1 MANVLCSYS
10 AGLPCSGWNWNVE
23 QVRRLTPASGSS
35 AMSVHAV
42 RRRQCCECQV
52 HRCGVKQWMAGTERG
67 ITSQLFFVVVA
78 AGFPC
83 SGSDWNVA
91 GGGKADACVDSCGIS
106 LRSLSWVPSCEC
118 RSHQCGVKQWRAGTG
133 RDGRWRT
140 FMGWCGLCSVSGA
153 IAMHGECFLKLS
165 LPGYRA
171 RGGTGMWSKSGG

>member
-91 GGGKADACVDSCGIS
+91 GGGKADACVDSCGIPVHS
-106 LRSLSWVPSCEC
+106 LYWL
-118 RSHQCGVKQWRAGTG
+118 Q
-133 RDGRWRT
+133 
-140 FMGWCGLCSVSGA
+140 WCGCQCLGAVRNSGSTGSWSDAGWWAFRGRSECCLISRA
-153 IAMHGECFLKLS
+153 IEMCG
-165 LPGYRA
+165 R
-171 RGGTGMWSKSGG
+171 